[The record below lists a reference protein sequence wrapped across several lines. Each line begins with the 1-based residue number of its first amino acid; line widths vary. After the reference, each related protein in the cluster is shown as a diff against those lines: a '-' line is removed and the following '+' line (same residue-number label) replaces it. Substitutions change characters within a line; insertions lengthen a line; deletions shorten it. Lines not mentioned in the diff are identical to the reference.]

1 MSNHTDVERIATEVL
16 SRLDNIG
23 EWLQGSGTEV
33 LAIYTKFAMWESLS
47 FALGG
52 VTLLTL
58 ACIPAWYARKCW
70 IDREP
75 GGDAH
80 FVPLG
85 LLTSAL
91 ALFGTV
97 IASGGVMRLAVPEF
111 YAIQMLLNQVL

>member
-1 MSNHTDVERIATEVL
+1 MAESTDVERIANEVL

-23 EWLQGSGTEV
+23 EWLHGSGTEV
-33 LAIYTKFAMWESLS
+33 LAIYTKYAMWESLS

-70 IDREP
+70 INRADSS
-75 GGDAH
+75 DAH

-85 LLTSAL
+85 LLTAFL
-91 ALFGTV
+91 TLVGTV
-97 IASGGVMRLAVPEF
+97 VASGGVLRLAVPEF
-111 YAIQMLLNQVL
+111 YAIQMLLQQVL